1 MLYWY
6 SHSGIPTG
14 TRISV
19 GHNQRETPLLKPDK
33 KSKSLVSII
42 MWCDTFVKCFTYFF
56 SLSPSS
62 AMKKIRFIWFY

>member
-6 SHSGIPTG
+6 SHSGMPTG

-19 GHNQRETPLLKPDK
+19 GHNQRKTPLLKPDK
-33 KSKSLVSII
+33 KSKSLVSIT

-56 SLSPSS
+56 SLSSSS
-62 AMKKIRFIWFY
+62 AMKKILFIWFY